1 MPFSIQEVQ
10 WIGRDILNFNWA
22 VSILCTEDNLKID
35 FNLPFCKAWKLC
47 LLSTVVYMQLLCNL
61 VGCPDSTPTRHPL
74 SCGSVQ
80 NAILIVMPLI
90 LSLNSYFDENKSFTS
105 NLIINTLFQD
115 CLGESSIWIV
125 AKLNVRSLSYFVFLL
140 AFSNNYHERGGSLLG
155 ESQKYIH
162 RSAYFNP

>member
-1 MPFSIQEVQ
+1 MATANRSYFHFQFKFP
-10 WIGRDILNFNWA
+10 A
-22 VSILCTEDNLKID
+22 
-35 FNLPFCKAWKLC
+35 
-47 LLSTVVYMQLLCNL
+47 NL
-61 VGCPDSTPTRHPL
+61 VGRRDSTPLRHPL
-74 SCGSVQ
+74 SCGSVE
-80 NAILIVMPLI
+80 NAILILMPLI

-125 AKLNVRSLSYFVFLL
+125 AKLNVSCLSYFVFLL